1 MADTRTC
8 RGHSERIRRT
18 SKKNKLAQK
27 SCTSLERD
35 LKVLVKLGPVS
46 VETSLKELEEKYA
59 SKPEWKVIKEGGV
72 LSVPVE
78 EFRMINPPKPDHSG
92 KLEFGKRKDG
102 GEGKHIDSYPVCQ
115 TIDQLNKVIEDKFN
129 EVFAKSKAAGK
140 SDAESKRAAESE
152 ALKLPQYQAVQRW
165 QDHAAEIKVKEA
177 LGKMMRHLKI
187 PTLIIR
193 SVNLKA
199 LSALKDL
206 GLELPGDAEIDLLM
220 AYASGDFLH
229 ICIFEVKRANTYPW
243 ENDQKSLNKQALNK
257 AELQLNRDL
266 EVLMSLL
273 ADIPPTSQLYQLPH
287 SGMFP

>member
-1 MADTRTC
+1 MADARSC

-27 SCTSLERD
+27 SCTSLQRH

-59 SKPEWKVIKEGGV
+59 SKSEWKVIKEGGV

-92 KLEFGKRKDG
+92 KLEFGKRKESA
-102 GEGKHIDSYPVCQ
+102 EGKHIDSYPVCQ
-115 TIDQLNKVIEDKFN
+115 TIDHLNKVIKEKFS
-129 EVFAKSKAAGK
+129 EVFEKSKAAGK
-140 SDAESKRAAESE
+140 SDAESKRAAESV
-152 ALKLPQYQAVQRW
+152 ALKLPQYQAVQSW
-165 QDHAAEIKVKEA
+165 QDNAAEIKVKEA
-177 LGKMMRHLKI
+177 LEKMMTSLKI

-193 SVNLKA
+193 SVNLRA

-220 AYASGDFLH
+220 AYASADFLH
-229 ICIFEVKRANTYPW
+229 IAIFEVKRANTYPW
-243 ENDQKSLNKQALNK
+243 ENDRKSLNKQALNK
-257 AELQLNRDL
+257 A
-266 EVLMSLL
+266 
-273 ADIPPTSQLYQLPH
+273 
-287 SGMFP
+287 